1 MQLWHCSIIILK
13 DFILLIIES
22 HYLII
27 FDLHINVFIIIQTL
41 FALYKLSLSP
51 VHWEIIYLLWKYL
64 EFFHPIF
71 SLGTPLPPLLI
82 LMSGEGGYIQQ
93 KRERERGPS

>member
-1 MQLWHCSIIILK
+1 MIV
-13 DFILLIIES
+13 S

-27 FDLHINVFIIIQTL
+27 FDFHINIFVIIQAL
-41 FALYKLSLSP
+41 FCSVQIVSP

-71 SLGTPLPPLLI
+71 SSGAPSHTSKVLI
-82 LMSGEGGYIQQ
+82 LTSREGGHIQQ
-93 KRERERGPS
+93 KRGTERGLS